1 MKVTSLSALLRR
13 ASGEFRSQ
21 RSIFG
26 IPEAVFRKTFSLE
39 EDSPGLAVMSGKASI
54 PIGPAAGPHSQIAP
68 NILAAYLSGAR
79 VFELKTVQQ
88 NDRLDIEKPCIEA
101 IDEGYN
107 VEWSTELGL
116 EEARREY
123 LNGWIA
129 INLFGSLMSR
139 KPADFFFNMSV
150 GYTLDGIRSQKMDA
164 FIEGMRRPEATSYWD
179 DALEELDAFIRD
191 EAFAR
196 AFGDEALE
204 KARPMASHMPVRPV
218 HSVTLST
225 MHGCPPAEI
234 AKIGLYLIEEKGFDT
249 FIKLNPTLLGYGE
262 AHSILTGLG
271 WDDVLL
277 KRESFEHDLQFDDAL
292 ALVRSLGDAA
302 AAKGRRFGIKL
313 SNTLASIN
321 DGRLLPGTEKYMS
334 GRALYPLTVSLA
346 ARLAAALDDMPMR
359 FSYCGGVSAL
369 NAAKLISAGLG
380 PLTVATDILKPGG
393 YLRLSHIASEAV
405 EALHSAPLASDPAA
419 LEALAEAALSA
430 DEYRK
435 DWKKGTTSI
444 PRALPMYDC
453 FAAPC
458 IEACPVQQKVPEYL
472 ALQGEGRGA
481 QALATVMSDNPLP
494 TITGI
499 LCDHVCQEHCSR
511 LDYEGPVLIR
521 EVKAKVAASAD
532 LHPRPLPASAVESG
546 NATASLR
553 QGRTAVIGAGPAG
566 LACAF
571 HLARAGH
578 EVTVFDAADSPGGVV
593 ANTIPAFRITRENL
607 ARDIDRI
614 SALGVRFEFGQHVD
628 SLEPL
633 KARGFDSFFLAVGA
647 EAERNL
653 QLELRNEENPVR
665 KNAKA
670 GHKAEVPMPRSIH
683 ALEFLDTFAREGPQ
697 AFKGYRHVL
706 VAGGGNTACDALR
719 VATRLPDVITAR
731 ISYRRTRREMPADR
745 EELEAALDEA
755 SKLDSASISGEE
767 KGLFAASA
775 PPALLEL
782 SLPEYLTPGNAGLRK
797 MSLGEID
804 ASGRRAP
811 TPTDHCMEV
820 PCDLLIAAVG
830 EEPDRAF
837 LEKMGVKFSP
847 DRRPLVDPETMESSE
862 PGLYLGGDARRGSS
876 SIIAAE
882 ADGRAAAR
890 SILQNEGKSLPD
902 PDYRPAALD
911 FQKLAAR
918 GTLLSSLPTEDP
930 GFAAREAARCLAC
943 DSACLR
949 CVEVCPNRANVFIPT
964 GLPFR
969 QDAQILHLDR
979 ACNECGNCGFFCPW
993 NGDPCKEKPTLFD
1006 GRNELEAS
1014 KNPGFAFLRGEGLP
1028 ELLVRSTSGGEAR
1041 EFDYAAWNGCSSPA
1055 SHSLIFA
1062 LAREVFR
1069 HHTYLLEE
1077 GR

>member
-1 MKVTSLSALLRR
+1 MGKIMKFTPLSALLRR
-13 ASGEFRSQ
+13 ASGEYRAQ
-21 RSIFG
+21 RSIYG
-26 IPEAVFRKTFSLE
+26 IPESVFRKAFALE

-68 NILAAYLSGAR
+68 NLLAAYLSGAR

-101 IDEGYN
+101 LDEGYN
-107 VEWSTELGL
+107 VEWSTELSL

-139 KPADFFFNMSV
+139 KPAEFFFNMSV

-164 FIEGMRRPEATSYWD
+164 FIEGMRRPESTGYWD
-179 DALEELDAFIRD
+179 DALEELDTFIRD

-204 KARPMASHMPVRPV
+204 RARPMASHMPVRPV

-249 FIKLNPTLLGYGE
+249 YIKLNPTLLGYGE

-271 WDDVLL
+271 WDEVLL
-277 KRESFEHDLQFDDAL
+277 KRESFEHDLQFVDAL
-292 ALVRSLGDAA
+292 SLVRSLGEAA
-302 AAKGRRFGIKL
+302 ATKGRRFGIKL

-334 GRALYPLTVSLA
+334 GRALYPLTVNLA
-346 ARLAAALDDMPMR
+346 ARLADALDDMPMR

-369 NAAKLISAGLG
+369 NAGKLIGAGLG

-419 LEALAEAALSA
+419 LAALAEEALVSG
-430 DEYRK
+430 EYCK
-435 DWKKGTTSI
+435 DWKKGKTSI
-444 PRALPMYDC
+444 RGPLPMYDC

-458 IEACPVQQKVPEYL
+458 VEACPVQQKVPAYL
-472 ALQGEGRGA
+472 ALQGEGRSA

-521 EVKAKVAASAD
+521 EVKARVAASAE
-532 LHPRPLPASAVESG
+532 LHPKPLAASVVKAASAPGSSRPGEK
-546 NATASLR
+546 
-553 QGRTAVIGAGPAG
+553 TAVIGAGPAG
-566 LACAF
+566 LSCAF
-571 HLARAGH
+571 HLALAGH
-578 EVTVFDAADSPGGVV
+578 EVTVFDASESPGGVV
-593 ANTIPAFRITRENL
+593 ANTIPSFRISREDL

-614 SALGVRFEFGQHVD
+614 AAMGVNFEFGKTVD
-628 SLEPL
+628 SLEAL
-633 KARGFDSFFLAVGA
+633 KAQGFDSFFLGIGA

-653 QLELRNEENPVR
+653 PLELHDVEKPGQ
-665 KNAKA
+665 KSKT
-670 GHKAEVPMPRSIH
+670 PMPRSIH
-683 ALEFLDTFAREGPQ
+683 ALEFLETFAREGPL
-697 AFKGYRHVL
+697 AFKGYRHIL

-719 VATRLPDVITAR
+719 VATRLPDAASAR
-731 ISYRRTRREMPADR
+731 ISYRRTKREMPADR
-745 EELEAALDEA
+745 EELEAALAEA
-755 SKLDSASISGEE
+755 SKLEASPGSR
-767 KGLFAASA
+767 KTDGLFGAADS
-775 PPALLEL
+775 PALLEL
-782 SLPEYLTPGNAGLRK
+782 SLPEYLKPGKAGLRI

-804 ASGRRAP
+804 TSGRRAP
-811 TPTDHCMEV
+811 SPTDRCIEV

-830 EEPDRAF
+830 EEPDRNF
-837 LEKMGVKFSP
+837 LERMGVDFGH
-847 DRRPLVDPETMESSE
+847 DRRPSVDPVTMETTRE
-862 PGLYLGGDARRGSS
+862 GLYLGGDARRGSS

-890 SILQNEGKSLPD
+890 SILLKEGKLLPD
-902 PDYRPAALD
+902 PDYRPAAVNVE
-911 FQKLAAR
+911 KLAAR
-918 GTLLSSLPTEDP
+918 GTLLPSLSPEDP
-930 GFAAREAARCLAC
+930 GFAAREADRCLAC

-969 QDAQILHLDR
+969 QEAQILHLDR

-993 NGDPCKEKPTLFD
+993 DGDPCKEKPTLFD
-1006 GRNELEAS
+1006 GKNELEEA
-1014 KNPGFAFLRGEGLP
+1014 KNPGFAFLDGEGLP
-1028 ELLVRSTSGGEAR
+1028 RLLLRGTVGGEAL
-1041 EFDYAAWNGCSSPA
+1041 EFDYAAWNGCSSPPEY
-1055 SHSLIFA
+1055 SRIIA
-1062 LAREVFR
+1062 LAREVYR
-1069 HHTYLLEE
+1069 HHSYLLEE